1 MRKIILIMAAVF
13 FSSLFI
19 TSCSKND
26 KESADHQHS
35 RAEKKELWTCTMHP
49 QVISDKPGVCP
60 ICQMELVRKD
70 VEESSD
76 TSDMKN
82 MLKLTDNKLVL
93 GNVGTIHVHKE
104 ELRKQVSGYSYMD
117 FADQNRKVISAKFN
131 GRVEKLFVAKT
142 GDYIKKGQ
150 ALFEVYSPDL
160 VQAQN
165 EYLIALNSD
174 RNSSSLLGSAKKKM
188 QLFGMTDAQIKELEN
203 TKEIKMTVTY
213 YSPISGIVIEKK
225 VQEGMYFNEGTTL
238 YDVADLSLLWN
249 ITEIFER
256 DLNMV
261 SVGSKVKIT
270 LQAFPGDVFEGRV
283 SYIYP
288 VVNSQT
294 RTIKIRSEIA
304 NGRGKLKPQM
314 FGETVFEKSFG
325 RGLVVPSD
333 AILFTGKR
341 NIVWVKAGEGM
352 FEPREVT
359 VGIKVDDKYQILS
372 GLNEGEEI
380 ASTGGYLIDSES
392 QLKTGM
398 VTGQEH
404 EGMDMG
410 NETNPEMNNQM
421 ENKKNPEEIKEKTK
435 KESIVREGIIDLMSI
450 DKNKDGKVFQDPMD
464 WNVISDKAGICPL
477 CDMELVEVTL
487 EKAKQNLIKHG
498 YKVK

>member
-1 MRKIILIMAAVF
+1 MKKIILIIIAIFIGSLVF
-13 FSSLFI
+13 V
-19 TSCSKND
+19 SCSKDNKAED
-26 KESADHQHS
+26 SHQQVKT
-35 RAEKKELWTCTMHP
+35 EMKELWTCTMHP

-70 VEESSD
+70 VEVSSD

-82 MLKLTDNKLVL
+82 MLRLTDNKLVL
-93 GNVGTIHVHKE
+93 GNVGTIHVHQE
-104 ELRKQVSGYSYMD
+104 ELRKQIFGYSYMD
-117 FADQNRKVISAKFN
+117 FADQNRKVIPAKFN

-142 GDYIKKGQ
+142 GDYIKRGQ

-165 EYLIALNSD
+165 EYLIAMNSD
-174 RNSSSLLGSAKKKM
+174 RNSGNLLASAKKKL
-188 QLFGMTDAQIKELEN
+188 QLFGISDEQIKELGN
-203 TKEIKMTVTY
+203 TKEVKMTITY
-213 YSPISGIVIEKK
+213 YSPISGVVIEKK

-249 ITEIFER
+249 ISEIFER

-261 SVGSKVKIT
+261 SVGSKVKISF
-270 LQAFPGDVFEGRV
+270 QAFPGEVFEGRV

-294 RTIKIRSEIA
+294 RTIKIRSELSNA
-304 NGRGKLKPQM
+304 RGKLKPQM

-325 RGLVVPSD
+325 KGLVVPAD

-341 NIVWVKAGEGM
+341 DIVWVKAGEGM

-359 VGIKVDDKYQILS
+359 VGMKIADKYQILS

-380 ASTGGYLIDSES
+380 VSTGGFLIDSER

-398 VTGQEH
+398 VTGEQH

-410 NETNPEMNNQM
+410 KETNPEMNNQM
-421 ENKKNPEEIKEKTK
+421 ENKPTPVEIKEKTK
-435 KESIVREGIIDLMSI
+435 NESIVREGIIDLMKI
-450 DKNKDGKVFQDPMD
+450 DKNKDGKVYQDLMD
-464 WNVISDKAGICPL
+464 WNVISDKSGSCPL
-477 CDMELVEVTL
+477 CKMELSEVTIAQ
-487 EKAKQNLIKHG
+487 AKENLIKHG
-498 YKVK
+498 YKVR

>member
-1 MRKIILIMAAVF
+1 MLAIFIG
-13 FSSLFI
+13 SLFFI
-19 TSCSKND
+19 SCSKSD
-26 KESADHQHS
+26 KEPAVHQKS
-35 RAEKKELWTCTMHP
+35 RTEKKELWTCTMHP

-70 VEESSD
+70 AGDSSD
-76 TSDMKN
+76 TTDMKN
-82 MLKLTDNKLVL
+82 MLKLSDSKLVL

-104 ELRKQVSGYSYMD
+104 ELRKQVIGYSYMD
-117 FADQNRKVISAKFN
+117 FAEQNRKVIPAKFN

-142 GDYIKKGQ
+142 GDYIKRGQ
-150 ALFEVYSPDL
+150 PLFEVYSPDL

-165 EYLIALNSD
+165 DYLIAFGSD
-174 RNSSSLLGSAKKKM
+174 RNSNNLLNSAKKKL
-188 QLFGMTDAQIKELEN
+188 QLFGITDSQIKELEN
-203 TKEIKMTVTY
+203 TKEIKMIVTY
-213 YSPISGIVIEKK
+213 FSPISGVVIEKK

-249 ITEIFER
+249 ISEIFER
-256 DLNMV
+256 DINMV

-270 LQAFPGDVFEGRV
+270 LQAFPGEVFEGRV

-294 RTIKIRSEIA
+294 RTIKIRSELS
-304 NGRGKLKPQM
+304 NVRGKLKPQM
-314 FGETVFEKSFG
+314 YGETVFEKSFG
-325 RGLVVPSD
+325 NGLVVPSD

-359 VGIKVDDKYQILS
+359 VGMKISDKYQLLS
-372 GLNEGEEI
+372 GLSEDEEI

-410 NETNPEMNNQM
+410 KESNPEMNNHK
-421 ENKKNPEEIKEKTK
+421 ESNPNHAEIKEKTK
-435 KESIVREGIIDLMSI
+435 NESIVREGIIDLLGI
-450 DKNKDGKVFQDPMD
+450 DKNKDGKVFQDLMD
-464 WNVISDKAGICPL
+464 WNVISDKGGICPL
-477 CDMELVEVTL
+477 CNMELTEVSL

>member
-1 MRKIILIMAAVF
+1 MKKFILIIIAVLI
-13 FSSLFI
+13 SSLVFI
-19 TSCSKND
+19 SCSKSEKEQPD
-26 KESADHQHS
+26 KQKSQV
-35 RAEKKELWTCTMHP
+35 EKKELWTCTMHP

-60 ICQMELVRKD
+60 ICNMELVRQNNED
-70 VEESSD
+70 NSGA
-76 TSDMKN
+76 SDMKN
-82 MLKLTDNKLVL
+82 MLKLSDNKLVL
-93 GNVGTIHVHKE
+93 GNVNTIKVQIENLNK
-104 ELRKQVSGYSYMD
+104 KITGYSYMD

-131 GRVEKLFVAKT
+131 GRVEKLFVNKT
-142 GDYIKKGQ
+142 GDYISRGQ

-165 EYLIALNSD
+165 EYLIASAGDKNTNLLN
-174 RNSSSLLGSAKKKM
+174 SAKKKL
-188 QLFGMTDAQIKELEN
+188 QLFGFTDSQIKELDN
-203 TKEIKMTVTY
+203 SKDVKMTVKY
-213 YSPISGIVIEKK
+213 YSPSAGVVIEKK
-225 VQEGMYFNEGTTL
+225 VQEGMYFNEGTSL
-238 YDVADLSLLWN
+238 YDIADLSTLWN
-249 ITEIFER
+249 ISEIYER
-256 DLNMV
+256 DLDMAN
-261 SVGSKVKIT
+261 VGNKVRIK
-270 LQAFPGDVFEGRV
+270 LQAFPGETFDGRV

-314 FGETVFEKSFG
+314 YGETVFEKSFG
-325 RGLVVPSD
+325 KGIVVPSD

-341 NIVWVKAGEGM
+341 NIVWVKAGDGM
-352 FEPREVT
+352 FEAREVT
-359 VGIKVDDKYQILS
+359 LGIKMDAQYQILS

-410 NETNPEMNNQM
+410 KERNPE
-421 ENKKNPEEIKEKTK
+421 KKNPMENMQNQPETK
-435 KESIVREGIIDLMSI
+435 VKPKNESIVREGIIDLERI
-450 DKNKDGKVFQDPMD
+450 DKNKDGKVFQDLMD
-464 WNVISDKAGICPL
+464 WNVISDKGGMCPL
-477 CDMELVEVTL
+477 CDMELSEVTL